1 MGVAALIFGRQDMI
15 KHIVMWKLKET
26 VNGNSEYENALNIK
40 NKLEALNGKIP
51 GLVKIEVGID
61 FSKTES
67 SKDVVL
73 VSEFETKE
81 DLDHYQ
87 VHPEHKALIPLI
99 AEVSLDRTVVDYEI

>member
-1 MGVAALIFGRQDMI
+1 MI

-26 VNGNSEYENALNIK
+26 ANGNSKYDNALNIK

-81 DLDHYQ
+81 DLDNYQ
-87 VHPEHKALIPLI
+87 VHPDHKALMPFIEESRLER
-99 AEVSLDRTVVDYEI
+99 AVVDYEI